1 VNVVGRLTRV
11 INDRVI
17 DFTDFTAA
25 QDDTRV
31 SFHAGQAH
39 RALYLWDAP

>member
-1 VNVVGRLTRV
+1 M

-17 DFTDFTAA
+17 DFTDSTAA

-31 SFHAGQAH
+31 SFQAGQAQ
-39 RALYLWDAP
+39 RALCLWNAP